1 MAESALWAQLV
12 EGASALGESL
22 DEAQRAGFETCLSLL
37 QRWNQRINLTAI
49 RDPRRIVTHHF
60 LDSIAVLAALR
71 NTGTDLPAGTSVVD
85 VGSGAG
91 FPGAVVSLLRPTW
104 RVVLVERVQKKAS
117 FLIEL
122 RRALGLSFEVRC
134 CDVSEVTETFDV
146 AVSRAAFP
154 PAQWI
159 AQGQKLASPGGLMAV
174 FLQATQLGE
183 QQSIWPKNMRIFDS
197 FPYEVDRD
205 PHVIVVAQKAR

>member
-1 MAESALWAQLV
+1 MAGSALWAQLV

-22 DEAQRAGFETCLSLL
+22 DESQRAGFETYLSLL

-49 RDPRRIVTHHF
+49 RDPRRMVTHHF

-71 NTGTDLPAGTSVVD
+71 VAGVALGPQTAVID

-91 FPGAVVSLLRPTW
+91 FPGAVIALLRPTW

-154 PAQWI
+154 PAQW
-159 AQGQKLASPGGLMAV
+159 ADHGLRLVHAAGRVAMM
-174 FLQATQLGE
+174 LQATQLG
-183 QQSIWPKNMRIFDS
+183 QRGLDLPQHTQAAAPF
-197 FPYEVDRD
+197 FYAVDRD
-205 PHVIVVAQKAR
+205 EHAVVIVQKKQ

>member
-1 MAESALWAQLV
+1 MDSTVRAQLA
-12 EGASALGESL
+12 EGARAFGELL
-22 DEAQRAGFETCLSLL
+22 DESQLAGFETYLSLL
-37 QRWNQRINLTAI
+37 QLWNQRINLTAI

-71 NTGTDLPAGTSVVD
+71 TTAVALGPRPSVID

-91 FPGAVVSLLRPTW
+91 FPGVVMALLRPAW
-104 RVVLVERVQKKAS
+104 RVVLVERVRKKVS
-117 FLIEL
+117 FLVEL

-159 AQGQKLASPGGLMAV
+159 AHGQRLVRPGGLVAV
-174 FLQATQLGE
+174 LLQAAQLGD
-183 QQSIWPKNMRIFDS
+183 QQGIWPGHMAAFEPFS
-197 FPYEVDRD
+197 YEVDRD
-205 PHVIVVAQKAR
+205 THAVVVAQKAR